1 MSVNNQSYLKFI
13 PGLMSDVGPK
23 IPANDAMPGWV
34 VLFVKLFLYVSSD
47 ILLNIVFLKCL
58 NECQYNQIASF

>member
-1 MSVNNQSYLKFI
+1 MKCLKALSVNDQSYPKIQSI

-34 VLFVKLFLYVSSD
+34 VLFVKLLGVNPQDFLEGPT
-47 ILLNIVFLKCL
+47 IRIPFRP
-58 NECQYNQIASF
+58 

>member
-1 MSVNNQSYLKFI
+1 
-13 PGLMSDVGPK
+13 MSDVGPK